1 MIHYRKGE
9 NIEQELTKEDLPFD
23 DCLPKLPQKDF
34 LWMHVRGGTKV
45 HNVIDYAKNALDK
58 GEYRTVVWSGSGGG
72 VVKTVSCAEILKRSY
87 PLNQLTRMDQITIEE
102 HWLPQMDGLEPI
114 VARRKVPSLHI
125 LMTLDEID
133 ESITDVQK
141 PNTTT
146 EFWRGLS
153 GSSQQQKQPRHAG
166 QNNEG
171 RGQQQQRHQRFKQQR
186 QGKPPNQDRRPGQ
199 QEDGQAGEQQE
210 RAQRPQNRNRNRGE
224 QRKARNKNNV
234 DQEQAQQSHE
244 TPHEQPNDDGQQRQ
258 SQSQAHRPPKPKQK
272 QQQQKTQQNRQKQS
286 SEAMQV
292 DVTPTSASAVA
303 SAASTS
309 TAAEPMES

>member
-171 RGQQQQRHQRFKQQR
+171 RGQHQQRHQRFKQQR
-186 QGKPPNQDRRPGQ
+186 QGKPPNQDRQ
-199 QEDGQAGEQQE
+199 EQKEDGQAGEQQE
-210 RAQRPQNRNRNRGE
+210 RAQRPQNRNRNSGE

-234 DQEQAQQSHE
+234 DQEQPQQLHE
-244 TPHEQPNDDGQQRQ
+244 TAHEQPNDDGQRRQ
-258 SQSQAHRPPKPKQK
+258 PQSQAHRPPKPKQK
-272 QQQQKTQQNRQKQS
+272 QQQQKNQQNRQKQS
-286 SEAMQV
+286 SEAMQA
-292 DVTPTSASAVA
+292 DVTPISASAAA